1 MEFIEAEQRQLEF
14 WRAAT
19 VATAGG
25 VGLGVTLFGAL
36 AAVADRRPAGWD
48 PGAPVLVLIVAVV
61 LGAIAGV
68 CVVVRRTP
76 NVLGA
81 ATGMA
86 TAALVIGL
94 SGLVLQ

>member
-1 MEFIEAEQRQLEF
+1 MEVIEAERRQLEF

-25 VGLGVTLFGAL
+25 VALGVTLFGAL
-36 AAVADRRPAGWD
+36 AAVADRRPSGWD
-48 PGAPVLVLIVAVV
+48 PGAPVLVWIVAAV

-76 NVLGA
+76 KVLGT

-86 TAALVIGL
+86 AAALVIGVG
-94 SGLVLQ
+94 GLVLR